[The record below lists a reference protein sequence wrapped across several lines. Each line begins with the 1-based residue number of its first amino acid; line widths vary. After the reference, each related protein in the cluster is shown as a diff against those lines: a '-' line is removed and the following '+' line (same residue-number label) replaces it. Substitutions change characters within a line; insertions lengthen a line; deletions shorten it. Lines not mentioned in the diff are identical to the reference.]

1 MALNKMISNQEMDVK
16 LKEIFQ
22 ETGKNMAPANF
33 TQNLMNRIDKEV
45 QTAHI
50 VYKPLISK
58 WGWAFISVFV
68 MAILAT
74 VITSSSNIT
83 GQGHE
88 ITQLIRNTFSFSIQT
103 DGFMRVSS
111 QVTQYLLSSKIFLS
125 LIGILGLGIIHT
137 FLYQK
142 IEQVRNKQVLHF

>member
-1 MALNKMISNQEMDVK
+1 MALNKMISDQEIDDK
-16 LKEIFQ
+16 LKEVFQ
-22 ETGKNMAPANF
+22 ETGKNKAPANF
-33 TQNLMNRIDKEV
+33 TQNLMNRIDKEA
-45 QTAHI
+45 QISNT

-68 MAILAT
+68 MAILAA
-74 VITSSSNIT
+74 VITSTSNIP

-111 QVTQYLLSSKIFLS
+111 QITQYLLSSKIFLS

-142 IEQVRNKQVLHF
+142 IEQVRNKHILHS